1 MSRNIKSLV
10 ALILVVGVLAGC
22 SSHEKSV
29 LSAKE
34 KAAGKKSAT
43 KLAKDNVLFAAVA
56 KTKQEDSAR
65 ITGTV
70 KVESGIS
77 SIPLKGEIAL
87 HGIQSFTTGDAQY
100 DADLAALYRSVTG
113 DSVSK
118 DAVSYKLNV
127 RIISNQAYVQLPGA
141 ITDKPVWIVQ
151 EINNFAKTS
160 GAIQNPNQYLDYL
173 QSTSSKI
180 TKVGK
185 EDIDGVSTT
194 HYSGTVDPAE
204 YKKRINAIIA
214 DDPES
219 SDSQFQSG
227 LADAFTKNFK
237 KAFPVDVWID
247 SQGRVRQVRY
257 QFTIGLSSLLQT
269 TSSPDIFD
277 AQLSYNMKLKF
288 SDFGKKVS
296 VKKPPEDQIKTQDE
310 YNKSTTP
317 TTKGIPNG

>member
-1 MSRNIKSLV
+1 M
-10 ALILVVGVLAGC
+10 
-22 SSHEKSV
+22 
-29 LSAKE
+29 
-34 KAAGKKSAT
+34 
-43 KLAKDNVLFAAVA
+43 
-56 KTKQEDSAR
+56 
-65 ITGTV
+65 
-70 KVESGIS
+70 
-77 SIPLKGEIAL
+77 
-87 HGIQSFTTGDAQY
+87 
-100 DADLAALYRSVTG
+100 
-113 DSVSK
+113 
-118 DAVSYKLNV
+118 
-127 RIISNQAYVQLPGA
+127 
-141 ITDKPVWIVQ
+141 
-151 EINNFAKTS
+151 
-160 GAIQNPNQYLDYL
+160 
-173 QSTSSKI
+173 
-180 TKVGK
+180 GK